1 MLIDTRDKMRKF
13 MLKNVNFV
21 DVNITNITISNKC
34 ILEKKCFK
42 CFIGNINL
50 FYDDVKPWLVIL
62 PKLSRCIKSFENV
75 KCISFMLE
83 EKHKVTVKKYIDME
97 DKIKD
102 VIKKDFDFETIHNAK
117 YIITKMKSNKDK
129 IKTNFHDDESRMMK
143 YQWKKLHVQFI

>member
-1 MLIDTRDKMRKF
+1 
-13 MLKNVNFV
+13 
-21 DVNITNITISNKC
+21 
-34 ILEKKCFK
+34 
-42 CFIGNINL
+42 
-50 FYDDVKPWLVIL
+50 
-62 PKLSRCIKSFENV
+62 
-75 KCISFMLE
+75 MLE